1 MTHKRFQA
9 LNGPHTQV
17 ELPKGHRVFAIGDIH
32 GRLDLLLELL
42 NTINQEISVLP
53 KDHNTIIFLGD
64 YVDRGPD
71 SAGVV
76 EHLSKLSIP
85 GAESI
90 FLMGNHE
97 KYVMDLTTLSVPYE
111 IWLQNGGGAT
121 LKSYGIDADPENDLQ
136 NAQAVQEALKQAIPQ
151 DHWDF
156 FEGLKLSWRK
166 GSVFFAHAGID
177 PSRPLDQQRG
187 QDLMWIREPF
197 LNSERNHGA
206 LIVHGHTP
214 HYEPEV
220 RRNRINVDTTAWQ
233 SNYLTALV
241 LETGQCRFLST

>member
-1 MTHKRFQA
+1 MASNRFHA

-17 ELPKGHRVFAIGDIH
+17 KLPKGHRVFAIGDIH

-42 NTINQEISVLP
+42 NTINQEISAHP
-53 KDHNTIIFLGD
+53 KDHNTVVFLGD

-76 EHLSKLSIP
+76 KHLSKLSLH
-85 GAESI
+85 GAECI
-90 FLMGNHE
+90 FLRGNHE
-97 KYVMDLTTLSVPYE
+97 KYIMDLTTLSVPYD

-121 LKSYGIDADPENDLQ
+121 LKSYGVDADPENDLQ
-136 NAQAVQEALKQAIPQ
+136 NAQAVQEALKHAIPQ

-166 GSVFFAHAGID
+166 GSIFFAHAGID
-177 PSRPLDQQRG
+177 PTRPLDQQRG

-197 LNSERNHGA
+197 LNAERDHGA

-220 RRNRINVDTTAWQ
+220 RRNRINVDTAAWQ